1 MGHMTLTLLCLAAY
15 ILAVTPLEPD
25 AVFRATTYINNNIF
39 SGLQGEY
46 AFFVKFTAN
55 ECNGGLQEA
64 ALRTALRDISS
75 RTVQNRLNSGHI
87 YEGGRLVAAKPIVT
101 GPYTDHAE
109 YRLLYPTAYSEHN
122 DSPIGW
128 LLGDAADRLGCV
140 IFYSALSPCI
150 DQCANPDVKYNL
162 KYGLE
167 SLRNLP
173 SNRAFAFRYVYGPD
187 RDQMKLFISWPSLNN
202 AIPLYRCNNNNC
214 RKCIDNNGAIDPVC
228 HS

>member
-1 MGHMTLTLLCLAAY
+1 SIRDIPGASETSQEHQRHPRFIRDITGASETSQEHQRHHRNIRDIPGASETSPHPQVKMGHMTLTLLCLAAY

-75 RTVQNRLNSGHI
+75 RTVQNRLNSGYI
-87 YEGGRLVAAKPIVT
+87 YEGGRLVAAKPIES
-101 GPYTDHAE
+101 GAYTDHAE

-128 LLGDAADRLGCV
+128 LLRDAA
-140 IFYSALSPCI
+140 
-150 DQCANPDVKYNL
+150 
-162 KYGLE
+162 E
-167 SLRNLP
+167 
-173 SNRAFAFRYVYGPD
+173 
-187 RDQMKLFISWPSLNN
+187 
-202 AIPLYRCNNNNC
+202 
-214 RKCIDNNGAIDPVC
+214 
-228 HS
+228 